1 MKTLN
6 RRDFPGAQYPER
18 IIQFGEGNFLRAFVD
33 WQIDLL
39 NEHTNLNSG
48 VVVVRPIETSFPPSL
63 STQDG
68 LYTTIIRGLNEK
80 GEAVS
85 DARLIR
91 SVNREISVYS
101 EYDEFLKLAHNP
113 EMRFV
118 FSNTTEA
125 GISYHAGDK
134 FDDAPAVSYPAK
146 LTRLLFER
154 FSHFNGALDKGWII
168 IPCELIDYNGDA
180 LRELVLRYAQE
191 WALPEAFIQWLDQ
204 ANSFC
209 STLVDRIVTGYP
221 RDEVAKLEEELGYHD
236 GFLDTAE
243 HFYLFVIQGPKSLAT
258 ELRLDKYPLNVLIV
272 DDIKPYKERKVA
284 ILNGAHTA
292 LVPVAFQ
299 AGLDTVGEAMND
311 AEICAFVEKA
321 IYEEIIPVLDLP
333 RDELES
339 FASAVTGR
347 FRNPYI
353 LFSIAVIFM
362 LPWYTHLGIKFTLAP
377 FSILGVAIAI
387 FLGFRNNAGYAR
399 YVEARKLWG
408 QLMIAS
414 RSLLREVK
422 TTLPD
427 SASVREFARLQIAF
441 AHCLRMTLRK
451 QPQAEVLA
459 HYLKTEDLQRV
470 LASNSPA
477 NHILLIM
484 GEWLAVQRR
493 NGQLSDIL
501 FISLNDRLND
511 ISAVLAGCERIAYT
525 PIPFAYTLILHRTV
539 YLFCIM
545 LPFALVVDLHYMT
558 PFISVLI
565 SYTFISL
572 DCLAEELEDPFG
584 NENNDLPLDAICNA
598 IEIDLLQM
606 NDEAEI
612 PAKILPDRHYQ
623 LT

>member
-1 MKTLN
+1 MIVRPQQHWL
-6 RRDFPGAQYPER
+6 RR
-18 IIQFGEGNFLRAFVD
+18 IFV
-33 WQIDLL
+33 WHGSVLSKISSRLLL
-39 NEHTNLNSG
+39 N
-48 VVVVRPIETSFPPSL
+48 F
-63 STQDG
+63 
-68 LYTTIIRGLNEK
+68 
-80 GEAVS
+80 
-85 DARLIR
+85 
-91 SVNREISVYS
+91 
-101 EYDEFLKLAHNP
+101 
-113 EMRFV
+113 
-118 FSNTTEA
+118 
-125 GISYHAGDK
+125 
-134 FDDAPAVSYPAK
+134 
-146 LTRLLFER
+146 
-154 FSHFNGALDKGWII
+154 
-168 IPCELIDYNGDA
+168 
-180 LRELVLRYAQE
+180 
-191 WALPEAFIQWLDQ
+191 
-204 ANSFC
+204 
-209 STLVDRIVTGYP
+209 
-221 RDEVAKLEEELGYHD
+221 
-236 GFLDTAE
+236 
-243 HFYLFVIQGPKSLAT
+243 
-258 ELRLDKYPLNVLIV
+258 
-272 DDIKPYKERKVA
+272 
-284 ILNGAHTA
+284 
-292 LVPVAFQ
+292 
-299 AGLDTVGEAMND
+299 
-311 AEICAFVEKA
+311 
-321 IYEEIIPVLDLP
+321 
-333 RDELES
+333 
-339 FASAVTGR
+339 
-347 FRNPYI
+347 

-459 HYLKTEDLQRV
+459 HYLKTGDLQRV

-477 NHILLIM
+477 NRILLIM

-572 DCLAEELEDPFG
+572 DCLAEELEEPFG
-584 NENNDLPLDAICNA
+584 TENNDLPLDAICNA
-598 IEIDLLQM
+598 IDAAGRCCYLGHSQDRQHIRHS
-606 NDEAEI
+606 
-612 PAKILPDRHYQ
+612 PAALWQAAPPPDAIVQRKSADIKRGSSQTFFYSRQRVTPIVASRHQ
-623 LT
+623 PIEQTFFTRPGH

>member
-1 MKTLN
+1 
-6 RRDFPGAQYPER
+6 
-18 IIQFGEGNFLRAFVD
+18 
-33 WQIDLL
+33 
-39 NEHTNLNSG
+39 
-48 VVVVRPIETSFPPSL
+48 
-63 STQDG
+63 
-68 LYTTIIRGLNEK
+68 
-80 GEAVS
+80 
-85 DARLIR
+85 
-91 SVNREISVYS
+91 
-101 EYDEFLKLAHNP
+101 
-113 EMRFV
+113 
-118 FSNTTEA
+118 
-125 GISYHAGDK
+125 
-134 FDDAPAVSYPAK
+134 
-146 LTRLLFER
+146 
-154 FSHFNGALDKGWII
+154 
-168 IPCELIDYNGDA
+168 
-180 LRELVLRYAQE
+180 
-191 WALPEAFIQWLDQ
+191 
-204 ANSFC
+204 
-209 STLVDRIVTGYP
+209 
-221 RDEVAKLEEELGYHD
+221 
-236 GFLDTAE
+236 
-243 HFYLFVIQGPKSLAT
+243 
-258 ELRLDKYPLNVLIV
+258 
-272 DDIKPYKERKVA
+272 
-284 ILNGAHTA
+284 
-292 LVPVAFQ
+292 
-299 AGLDTVGEAMND
+299 
-311 AEICAFVEKA
+311 
-321 IYEEIIPVLDLP
+321 
-333 RDELES
+333 
-339 FASAVTGR
+339 
-347 FRNPYI
+347 
-353 LFSIAVIFM
+353 M

-477 NHILLIM
+477 NRILLIM

-584 NENNDLPLDAICNA
+584 TENNDLPLDAICNA

-612 PAKILPDRHYQ
+612 QQNSSRSSLPADVIFTPYGGQ
-623 LT
+623 Q